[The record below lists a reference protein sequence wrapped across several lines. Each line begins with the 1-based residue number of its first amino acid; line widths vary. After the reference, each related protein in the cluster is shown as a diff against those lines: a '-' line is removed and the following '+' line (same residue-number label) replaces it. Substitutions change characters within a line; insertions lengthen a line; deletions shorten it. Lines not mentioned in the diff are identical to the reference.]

1 MKEVSRILIVDDDS
15 NILEVLDAR
24 LTASGFH
31 VLKAGDAQTAMEIL
45 KGKSVDLLISDMKM
59 PVTSGMDLFIDI
71 QKTLPELPVIFLT
84 AYGTIPDAVDAIKQ
98 GAVDYI
104 SKPFDGKELINKIRK
119 VLGANSRKSAPATQK
134 SETQNINSV
143 EINTANMASDAV
155 ISASNNSGTSSGET
169 NLCKITPHETLI
181 FEDEFYWGKTP
192 AMQELY
198 SMIRKV
204 AATNV
209 NVMIRGESGVGKEW
223 IARAIYRNSSR
234 RDQPY
239 VVVDCGSTPSGILES
254 ELFGH
259 LKGSFTNAVKDKQ
272 GLIETADKG
281 TLFLDEIGNISHEM
295 QCRLLRFLEDKSIRQ
310 VGSVHEK
317 IIDCRIISATNADL
331 SADIEAGT
339 FRQDLY
345 YRLKVVTLNI
355 PPLRDRRE
363 EIADFAKFFVDR
375 YTKEHTLPK
384 VNFADDTIKL
394 MLSHDWPGNIR
405 ELRNALEAGIVLCKN
420 NIMQPWD
427 LQLGNNEKSRQNG
440 KSAMQS
446 SSESSLYTD
455 KGYVNRDGSEL
466 PETGFSIEESE
477 KQTIIRALKESK
489 GVQTKAAELLDISRR
504 AINYKIKKYDIKPN
518 DYK

>member
-1 MKEVSRILIVDDDS
+1 MTKGCKILIVDDDP

-24 LTASGFH
+24 LSASGFN
-31 VLKAGDAQTAMEIL
+31 VFKAPDALTAMQIL
-45 KGKSVDLLISDMKM
+45 ESEHVDLLISDMKM
-59 PVTSGMDLFIDI
+59 PVTSGMDLFLDI
-71 QKTLPELPVIFLT
+71 QKTMPDLPVIFLT
-84 AYGTIPDAVDAIKQ
+84 AYGTIPDAVHAIKQ

-104 SKPFDGKELINKIRK
+104 SKPFDGRELINKIHQ
-119 VLGANSRKSAPATQK
+119 VLGARQQGVLF
-134 SETQNINSV
+134 SENRNI
-143 EINTANMASDAV
+143 D
-155 ISASNNSGTSSGET
+155 SGAMPS
-169 NLCKITPHETLI
+169 HETLV

-198 SMIRKV
+198 RMIRKV

-209 NVMIRGESGVGKEW
+209 NVMILGESGVGKEW

-234 RDQPY
+234 RDKPY
-239 VVVDCGSTPSGILES
+239 VVVDCGSTPAGILES

-259 LKGSFTNAVKDKQ
+259 LKGSFTNAVKDKK

-295 QCRLLRFLEDKSIRQ
+295 QCRLLRFLEDKTIRQ

-317 IIDCRIISATNADL
+317 IVDCRIISATNADL

-345 YRLKVVTLNI
+345 YRLKVVTLQI
-355 PPLRDRRE
+355 PPLRERKE

-375 YTKEHTLPK
+375 YTKEHNLPK
-384 VNFADDTIKL
+384 AGFTDATIKL
-394 MLSHDWPGNIR
+394 MEEHDWPGNIR

-420 NIMQPWD
+420 DIMQPWD
-427 LQLGNNEKSRQNG
+427 LQLGNNQKSRKQNG
-440 KSAMQS
+440 ADQKSS
-446 SSESSLYTD
+446 ILDYRLSRE
-455 KGYVNRDGSEL
+455 G
-466 PETGFSIEESE
+466 ETGFSIEDSE
-477 KQTIIRALKESK
+477 KNTIIRALKESR
-489 GVQTKAAELLDISRR
+489 GVQKKAAELLDISRR
-504 AINYKIKKYDIKPN
+504 AINYKIKKYDIQPK

>member
-1 MKEVSRILIVDDDS
+1 MKEEFRILIVDDDP

-31 VLKAGDAQTAMEIL
+31 VFKAGDAHNALKIL
-45 KGKSVDLLISDMKM
+45 RSEPIDLLVSDMKM
-59 PVTSGMDLFIDI
+59 PVTSGMDLFLEI
-71 QKTLPELPVIFLT
+71 QKTMPELPVIFLT
-84 AYGTIPDAVDAIKQ
+84 AYGTIPDAVHAIKQ

-104 SKPFDGKELINKIRK
+104 SKPFDGRELINKIRQ
-119 VLGANSRKSAPATQK
+119 VLADRTFQRESYGSQETVLTS
-134 SETQNINSV
+134 SETGAINI
-143 EINTANMASDAV
+143 TKTMASRDTT
-155 ISASNNSGTSSGET
+155 TS
-169 NLCKITPHETLI
+169 HEPLI
-181 FEDEFYWGKTP
+181 FEDEFYWGKTS

-198 SMIRKV
+198 RMIKRV

-209 NVMIRGESGVGKEW
+209 NVMILGESGVGKEW

-234 RDQPY
+234 KDQPY
-239 VVVDCGSTPSGILES
+239 VVVDCGSTPAGILES

-259 LKGSFTNAVKDKQ
+259 LKGSFTNAVKDKK

-317 IIDCRIISATNADL
+317 IVDCRIISATNADL
-331 SADIEAGT
+331 AADIEAGT

-345 YRLKVVTLNI
+345 YRLKVVTLFI
-355 PPLRDRRE
+355 PPLRERKE
-363 EIADFAKFFVDR
+363 EIVDFAKFFVDR
-375 YTKEHTLPK
+375 YTREHDIPK
-384 VNFADDTIKL
+384 VSFANATIEL
-394 MLSHDWPGNIR
+394 MEEHDWPGNIR

-420 NIMQPWD
+420 NIMQPSD
-427 LQLGNNEKSRQNG
+427 LQLGNNQKTRKNG
-440 KSAMQS
+440 KPDS
-446 SSESSLYTD
+446 SQLLQ
-455 KGYVNRDGSEL
+455 NRSFTEGD
-466 PETGFSIEESE
+466 TGFSIEDSE
-477 KQTIIRALKESK
+477 KNTIIRALKESK

-504 AINYKIKKYDIKPN
+504 AINYKIKKYDIQPR